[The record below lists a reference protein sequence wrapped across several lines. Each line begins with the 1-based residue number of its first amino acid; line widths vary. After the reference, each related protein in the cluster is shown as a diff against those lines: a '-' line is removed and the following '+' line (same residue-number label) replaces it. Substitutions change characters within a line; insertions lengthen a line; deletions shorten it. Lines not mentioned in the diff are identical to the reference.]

1 MKPFIIILSF
11 CVIVSSC
18 FGDKNT
24 GQEQTEKS
32 ENNTFDTAPVTNL
45 RLSVLRSL
53 KDVSECF
60 GTFEGSCFLDK
71 AEDALISTNKAVLE
85 EADRS
90 VETAREDKE
99 VTKPSLLMKS
109 INTFISELTDIFKDS
124 ISGLF
129 RDGKEDDG
137 DEEEDDLLDDEEEDN
152 EDDEKTKDKKGKL
165 RNIQEARGKK
175 KKKKKAIIKL
185 LLIGAVIAT
194 KIKLLLKVLA
204 AHLQIKFLMIAL
216 ASLLLN
222 AIRFYV
228 DLKKGH
234 QPQKVIYYEHAQHQH
249 HYDGGDED
257 WHSGWS
263 RSYEDENNKVKT
275 GQDVAYAGQKPSGV
289 SYSRLGDKPNYSW
302 NED

>member
-1 MKPFIIILSF
+1 ML
-11 CVIVSSC
+11 
-18 FGDKNT
+18 
-24 GQEQTEKS
+24 
-32 ENNTFDTAPVTNL
+32 
-45 RLSVLRSL
+45 
-53 KDVSECF
+53 
-60 GTFEGSCFLDK
+60 
-71 AEDALISTNKAVLE
+71 LIS
-85 EADRS
+85 
-90 VETAREDKE
+90 
-99 VTKPSLLMKS
+99 
-109 INTFISELTDIFKDS
+109 
-124 ISGLF
+124 
-129 RDGKEDDG
+129 
-137 DEEEDDLLDDEEEDN
+137 
-152 EDDEKTKDKKGKL
+152 
-165 RNIQEARGKK
+165 EARGKK

-257 WHSGWS
+257 WHSGGWS